1 MIRREI
7 MREYTKH
14 DGRATAQLE
23 LPGNRTMV
31 EESMSGAES
40 LVHTLAGSGVDTC
53 FTNPGTSEMH
63 FVAALDRVPG
73 VRCVL
78 ALFEGVATGAAD
90 GYARIAG
97 KPAATLLHCGPG
109 LANGLANL
117 HNAQR
122 ARVPMVNIIGDHA
135 TYHRVFDPPLAA
147 DIEGWARP
155 VSVWTRTA
163 WGAETVGVDAAAA
176 VQAARNA
183 SGIATLILPSDAS
196 WNQGGV
202 RAGRLPVTP
211 PSPVRAAT
219 IASVAR
225 VLCSGEPAALM
236 ITGAGLESDSLAA
249 AHRVASATG
258 AKLLAPSFNRLI
270 QRGRGRHPIALLP
283 YPVDNAVAA
292 LAGIR
297 HLILVGSQEP
307 IAFFAYPDQPSL
319 MRPNGSIVH
328 ILARPEEDVAGALA
342 ALAVELDAPPVP
354 PPSAK
359 HPEPAHGPVTSAA
372 VAQTIAALIPENAV
386 VVDESISFGL
396 AFYPGTRDAAPHDW
410 IQVTGGAI
418 GSGLPIAI
426 GAAIAA
432 PGRRIINLEGDGSAL
447 YTVQALWTQA
457 RERLDVTTVI
467 LSNRKYAI
475 LEYELAKVG
484 ANPGRTALDL
494 FDLGNPTLDWTRMA
508 GAMGV
513 EAARAETL
521 EGLADLLR
529 ASNRRS
535 GPFLIELVIP

>member
-1 MIRREI
+1 MIRQEI
-7 MREYTKH
+7 MGEYTNH
-14 DGRATAQLE
+14 DDGATAQLE
-23 LPGNRTMV
+23 LPGDRTMV

-40 LVHTLAGSGVDTC
+40 LVHTLAASGVDTC

-90 GYARIAG
+90 GYARITR

-122 ARVPMVNIIGDHA
+122 ARVPMVNIVGDHA

-183 SGIATLILPSDAS
+183 CGIATLILPSDAS
-196 WNQGGV
+196 WDQGGV

-211 PSPVRAAT
+211 PSPVTAAT

-225 VLCSGEPAALM
+225 VLRSGEPAALM

-249 AHRVASATG
+249 AHRIASATG

-319 MRPNGSIVH
+319 MRSNGSIVH
-328 ILARPEEDVAGALA
+328 MLARPGEDVAGALA
-342 ALAVELDAPPVP
+342 ALAVELAAPPVP
-354 PPSAK
+354 PPSTK
-359 HPEPAHGPVTSAA
+359 HPEPADGPVTSAA

-386 VVDESISFGL
+386 IVDESISFGF

-418 GSGLPIAI
+418 GSGLPIAT

-432 PGRRIINLEGDGSAL
+432 PGRRIINFEGDGSAL

-475 LEYELAKVG
+475 LEFELAKVG
-484 ANPGRTALDL
+484 ASPGRTALDL
-494 FDLGNPTLDWTRMA
+494 FDLGNPSLDWIRMA

-521 EGLADLLR
+521 EELADLLR
-529 ASNRRS
+529 ASNRRA

>member
-1 MIRREI
+1 MIRQEI
-7 MREYTKH
+7 MGEYTNH
-14 DGRATAQLE
+14 DDGATAQLE
-23 LPGNRTMV
+23 LPGDRTMV

-90 GYARIAG
+90 GYARITR

-122 ARVPMVNIIGDHA
+122 ARVPMVNIVGDHA

-183 SGIATLILPSDAS
+183 CGIATLILPSDAS
-196 WNQGGV
+196 WDQGGV

-211 PSPVRAAT
+211 PSPVTAAT

-225 VLCSGEPAALM
+225 VLRSGEPAALM

-249 AHRVASATG
+249 AHRIASATG

-328 ILARPEEDVAGALA
+328 MLARPGEDVAGALA
-342 ALAVELDAPPVP
+342 ALAVELAAPPVP

-386 VVDESISFGL
+386 IVDESISFGF

-418 GSGLPIAI
+418 GSGLPIAT

-432 PGRRIINLEGDGSAL
+432 PGRRIINFEGDGSAL

-475 LEYELAKVG
+475 LEFELAKVG

-494 FDLGNPTLDWTRMA
+494 FDLGNPALDWIRMA

-529 ASNRRS
+529 VSNRRA